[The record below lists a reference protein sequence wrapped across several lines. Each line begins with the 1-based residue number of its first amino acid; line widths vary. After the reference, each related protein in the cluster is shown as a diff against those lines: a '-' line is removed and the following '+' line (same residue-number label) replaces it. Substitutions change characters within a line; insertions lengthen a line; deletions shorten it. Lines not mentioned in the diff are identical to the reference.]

1 MVYLSRLCFIDA
13 LEGQNKLPCEI
24 SKPGMFFIP
33 STVKDLCTLTG
44 MSDSFLEYAALVLP
58 KQKSK
63 VLEFVRW
70 YAYPQKAKFQISQ

>member
-1 MVYLSRLCFIDA
+1 M
-13 LEGQNKLPCEI
+13 PCEI

-44 MSDSFLEYAALVLP
+44 MRDSFLEYAALALP
-58 KQKSK
+58 NRKV

-70 YAYPQKAKFQISQ
+70 YVYPQRLNFRTHSQCMYLSIHN